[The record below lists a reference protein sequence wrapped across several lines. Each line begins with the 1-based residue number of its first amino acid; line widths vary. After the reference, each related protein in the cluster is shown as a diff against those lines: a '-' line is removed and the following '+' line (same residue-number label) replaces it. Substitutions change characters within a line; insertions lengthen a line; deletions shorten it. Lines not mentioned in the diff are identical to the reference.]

1 MAISTPEQ
9 PRDRRFQL
17 RATASEET
25 LIKVAAERQ
34 GVNVT
39 DFIIRAARDKAE
51 ESLAGQTRFV
61 LDERQWK
68 LFMEALDRPAR
79 EKPRLKKLFSEPH
92 VTKRRWGILRSPAA
106 TFIVDQNRHCWC
118 EGDLH

>member
-25 LIKVAAERQ
+25 LVKVAAERQ

-39 DFIIRAARDKAE
+39 DFIMRSACEKAE
-51 ESLAGQTRFV
+51 QALADQTRFV
-61 LDERQWK
+61 LDDKQWK
-68 LFMEALDRPAR
+68 AFMAALDRSPQ
-79 EKPRLKKLFSEPH
+79 EKPRLRRLFKESH
-92 VTKRRWGILRSPAA
+92 IAKRRS
-106 TFIVDQNRHCWC
+106 
-118 EGDLH
+118 